1 MLSTC
6 LQKFVLNII
15 FELIYIMGDSQP
27 FETPQ
32 PIEQQVTSKDPT
44 KRIKDPK
51 KVAAGK
57 ALQKKNRE
65 AREAQK
71 KALDEANAIIANLE
85 KKTPDATTPAEAEA
99 APAEADPGAILT
111 TTQWLSGIS
120 IFLSIVGIYY
130 KREEIKALFTEK
142 TPPVEPKKEGRI
154 RNMDLKFLN

>member
-1 MLSTC
+1 
-6 LQKFVLNII
+6 
-15 FELIYIMGDSQP
+15 MGDSQP
-27 FETPQ
+27 VETPQ
-32 PIEQQVTSKDPT
+32 PIDQQVTSKDPT

-71 KALDEANAIIANLE
+71 KALDEANAKIANLE
-85 KKTPDATTPAEAEA
+85 KKTPVATTPAEA
-99 APAEADPGAILT
+99 APAEAAPAESDPEKILT

-130 KREEIKALFTEK
+130 KREEIKALFAK

-154 RNMDLKFLN
+154 RNRD